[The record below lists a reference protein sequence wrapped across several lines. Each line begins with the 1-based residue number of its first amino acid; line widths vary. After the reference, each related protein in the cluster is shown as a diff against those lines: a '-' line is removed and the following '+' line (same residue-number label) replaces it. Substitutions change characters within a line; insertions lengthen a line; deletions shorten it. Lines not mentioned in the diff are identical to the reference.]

1 MLVGNV
7 KESLPAYDCH
17 LSTNIFTELKTILK
31 SDLAMYPCSPWNIE
45 SRGIPANFP
54 LLYIFSVQVGYVHF
68 RSVPVKNI
76 SFLAEVAVMV
86 LLDI

>member
-1 MLVGNV
+1 MLVGIV

-17 LSTNIFTELKTILK
+17 LSTNIFTELQTILK
-31 SDLAMYPCSPWNIE
+31 SDLALYPCSQWNIKI
-45 SRGIPANFP
+45 RVIPANFP
-54 LLYIFSVQVGYVHF
+54 LLYIFSVQVAYVQF
-68 RSVPVKNI
+68 GSVPVKNI